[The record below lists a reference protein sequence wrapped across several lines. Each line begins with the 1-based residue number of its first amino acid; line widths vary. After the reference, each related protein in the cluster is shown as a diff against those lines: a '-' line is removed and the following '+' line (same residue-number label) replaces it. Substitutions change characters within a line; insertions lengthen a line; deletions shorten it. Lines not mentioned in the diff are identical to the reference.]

1 MCIIMR
7 NVTEILYFLTRNDA
21 KSTIDGR
28 IKYVKN
34 IIRIEK
40 NKHIVSWSY
49 KTRKGQKNSLVMN
62 KKQKITTLRK
72 QFVAKT

>member
-7 NVTEILYFLTRNDA
+7 NVTEIFYFLTRNDA
-21 KSTIDGR
+21 KSTIDDR

-40 NKHIVSWSY
+40 NKHIVSWFY
-49 KTRKGQKNSLVMN
+49 KTRNA
-62 KKQKITTLRK
+62 KKTH
-72 QFVAKT
+72 

>member
-21 KSTIDGR
+21 KSTIDDR

-40 NKHIVSWSY
+40 NKHIVSWLY
-49 KTRKGQKNSLVMN
+49 KTRNA
-62 KKQKITTLRK
+62 KKTH
-72 QFVAKT
+72 

>member
-21 KSTIDGR
+21 KSTMDGR

-34 IIRIEK
+34 SIRIEK
-40 NKHIVSWSY
+40 NKHIVSWFY
-49 KTRKGQKNSLVMN
+49 KTRNA
-62 KKQKITTLRK
+62 KKTH
-72 QFVAKT
+72 

>member
-21 KSTIDGR
+21 KSTIYDR

-40 NKHIVSWSY
+40 NKHIVSWFY
-49 KTRKGQKNSLVMN
+49 KTRNA
-62 KKQKITTLRK
+62 KKTH
-72 QFVAKT
+72 

>member
-21 KSTIDGR
+21 KSTIDDR

-40 NKHIVSWSY
+40 NKHIVSWFY
-49 KTRKGQKNSLVMN
+49 KTRNA
-62 KKQKITTLRK
+62 KKTH
-72 QFVAKT
+72 

>member
-7 NVTEILYFLTRNDA
+7 NVTEILYFLTGNDA

-40 NKHIVSWSY
+40 NKHIVSWFY
-49 KTRKGQKNSLVMN
+49 KTRNA
-62 KKQKITTLRK
+62 KKTH
-72 QFVAKT
+72 

>member
-49 KTRKGQKNSLVMN
+49 KTRKGQKKLISDEQKTENNYS
-62 KKQKITTLRK
+62 KKAICC
-72 QFVAKT
+72 

>member
-21 KSTIDGR
+21 KSTMDCR

-40 NKHIVSWSY
+40 NKHIVSW
-49 KTRKGQKNSLVMN
+49 
-62 KKQKITTLRK
+62 
-72 QFVAKT
+72 F

>member
-1 MCIIMR
+1 MR

-28 IKYVKN
+28 INYVKN

-40 NKHIVSWSY
+40 NKHIVSWFY
-49 KTRKGQKNSLVMN
+49 KTRNAKKDSLTMN